1 MSGAVTRIRV
11 LVVDDSA
18 FMRKVVREILEVDN
32 RIEVVGAARNGRDGL
47 QLFQKFR
54 PDVVTMDVEM
64 PVMTGI
70 EALREIRKIDNQ
82 AMVVMISAVTSK
94 GAKATM
100 EALDAGAFDYVTKP
114 SGSISLDIKK
124 VAGEIIDKVIFA
136 HQARLRHVTTAPVP
150 DTEARHIRMPSK
162 RMTGNK
168 LLAIGSST
176 GGPRALRSVISAL
189 PGDLPVPVLI
199 VQHMPAGF
207 TKSLA
212 DRLNLESELTVS
224 EAQGGEALK
233 PGHVLV
239 APGNFHMTLETT
251 GKVLL
256 TQDPPVNGLRP
267 TVDHLLFSASTV
279 YSNRL
284 LTVILTGMGKDGC
297 AGVGK
302 VKAKGGRCIA
312 ESESTALIYGMP
324 KAVVDAGYADRV
336 EPLDKIPQAIV
347 DEISTS

>member
-1 MSGAVTRIRV
+1 MSGSDNRIRV

-32 RIEVVGAARNGRDGL
+32 RIEVVGAARNGKDGV
-47 QLFQKFR
+47 QLFEKFR

-70 EALREIRKIDNQ
+70 EALREIRKIDKQ
-82 AMVVMISAVTSK
+82 AMVVMISAITGK
-94 GAKATM
+94 GARATM
-100 EALDAGAFDYVTKP
+100 EALEAGAFDYVTKP

-124 VAGEIIDKVIFA
+124 VAGEIIEKVIFA

-150 DTEARHIRMPSK
+150 DTSARHIRMPA
-162 RMTGNK
+162 RRTAGNK

-199 VQHMPAGF
+199 VQHMPPGF

-212 DRLNLESELTVS
+212 DRLNAESELTVT
-224 EAQGGEALK
+224 EAEGGETLK

-239 APGNFHMTLETT
+239 APGNFHMTLDSSA
-251 GKVLL
+251 KVLL

-267 TVDHLLFSASTV
+267 TVDHLLFSASAV
-279 YSNRL
+279 FGSRL
-284 LTVILTGMGKDGC
+284 LTVILTGMGRDGS
-297 AGVGK
+297 AAMAK
-302 VKAKGGRCIA
+302 VKQQGGRCIA
-312 ESESTALIYGMP
+312 ESEKTALIYGMP
-324 KAVVDAGYADRV
+324 KAVVDAGFADRI

-347 DEISTS
+347 DEIAAS